1 MNMFCK
7 LQEKYGEDFNWFEPT
22 NEAAFEAQLKKELI
36 PSHRLFG
43 IALKA
48 VGKNSRND
56 DVLFRDEI
64 DFYIIHLTWTT
75 GTKDYP
81 KYKKI
86 YAGDIYYALEQDY
99 LYG

>member
-1 MNMFCK
+1 MFRE

-22 NEAAFEAQLKKELI
+22 NATAFDAQLKKELI
-36 PSHRLFG
+36 PLHSLFG
-43 IALKA
+43 ITLKA

-56 DVLFRDEI
+56 DVLFREEI
-64 DFYIIHLTWTT
+64 DFYIIHLTWAT

-86 YAGDIYYALEQDY
+86 YASEICSVLEQDY

>member
-1 MNMFCK
+1 MFSE
-7 LQEKYGEDFNWFEPT
+7 LQEKYGEDFNWLEPT
-22 NEAAFEAQLKKELI
+22 NEATFEAQLKKELV
-36 PSHRLFG
+36 PLHPLFE

-64 DFYIIHLTWTT
+64 DFYIIHLTWVT

-86 YAGDIYYALEQDY
+86 YAGEIYSALEQDY
-99 LYG
+99 LNG